1 MTDNSTPLLDAAALR
16 RLAESHATVAC
27 GRCAALRAPGWEA
40 LPGGFERATLRQVG
54 TLRQP
59 GVEDPTLEEYHP
71 HGTRGW
77 SPDAPIAP
85 HFFPYNRCD
94 AWQCVQCGRPFLR
107 YTEFGGY
114 YVEERIR
121 ELRAALVVDAT
132 P

>member
-77 SPDAPIAP
+77 SPTTTTTAT
-85 HFFPYNRCD
+85 C
-94 AWQCVQCGRPFLR
+94 CSSSS
-107 YTEFGGY
+107 
-114 YVEERIR
+114 YVG
-121 ELRAALVVDAT
+121 RAARW
-132 P
+132 